1 LLGVNSKNVN
11 LLLVA
16 EFIAG
21 MFGKVAYLNFLLLLT
36 RFMKRSGYEAGTL
49 GWLIVGYYQYYAETA

>member
-1 LLGVNSKNVN
+1 VN